1 MVVILN
7 GPKGSKWTVANENQ
21 RYRKGTDGAI
31 EKVIMVGLQL
41 DLGCNYGE
49 GVVRVRVSALTV
61 RVSALRVRMHLGL
74 RCT

>member
-1 MVVILN
+1 
-7 GPKGSKWTVANENQ
+7 
-21 RYRKGTDGAI
+21 
-31 EKVIMVGLQL
+31 MVGLQL

-74 RCT
+74 RFT